1 MVEVARSPRVAL
13 MTMTAVLVLLTP
25 GAGQADSWK
34 QRLDQGEI
42 MVYTRPVKGSDLPE
56 IVVKAVINAPPA
68 QVWALVSRCA
78 RYAKFMPRIKASREL
93 SRKGGRILCRVTVDM
108 PFPYSDLTA
117 TTEVRHTV
125 SKDRWYR
132 RWRLIKGDYKV
143 NRGSWVLTPFGGDSK
158 RTYAVY
164 RAQAVPNAYV
174 PGVIRRMAQ
183 KSSLPKMIK
192 ALRAKTRK

>member
-1 MVEVARSPRVAL
+1 MII
-13 MTMTAVLVLLTP
+13 MTKMMTVTAVLVLLVP
-25 GAGQADSWK
+25 GVGLADSWK
-34 QRLDQGEI
+34 QKLDQGEI
-42 MVYTRPVKGSDLPE
+42 MVFGRPVKGSDLPE
-56 IVVKAVINAPPA
+56 VVVKAVINAPPA
-68 QVWALVSRCA
+68 RVWALVSRCA
-78 RYAKFMPRIKASREL
+78 NYDKFMPRIKASREL

-125 SKDRWYR
+125 GKQRWYR
-132 RWRLIKGDYKV
+132 RWKLIKGDYKV
-143 NRGSWVLTPFGGDSK
+143 NRGSWVLTPFNGDNK

-174 PGVIRRMAQ
+174 PGAIRRMAQ

-192 ALRAKTRK
+192 ALRAKTKR